1 MCGRDVPTM
10 APDSTPPSRGNPQLD
25 AVDRLRVA
33 ALDFRLISSHIKDL
47 AYPLAY
53 GDGEA
58 LGEIDDQLQS
68 RLRDL
73 ARIEPLLLTVLSDWL
88 QKGCRVGPPCDRDL
102 LPERD
107 ARAVAG
113 IRCDSMDPS
122 AHVAVGP
129 PVDCLRKEE
138 CDELVRILDA
148 REKAL
153 NDEADSLDCLACRV
167 SATTCSRHATRD
179 ADLIAAPAPVVTDSP
194 YGELP
199 AVDAIQ
205 TQVQSDDLAVVTRG
219 RYRLE
224 VRGESLVKLF
234 RFVYPYQGETHGWDE
249 IQKAWTAMD
258 RMSTSDRSTWKT
270 SAAGY
275 APTGEDWK
283 PPPPVETLMR
293 YGCRVR
299 EALGELGVY
308 WHQDGEGVRWAPPS
322 P

>member
-1 MCGRDVPTM
+1 M

-122 AHVAVGP
+122 AHVAVDP

-153 NDEADSLDCLACRV
+153 NDEADGLDCLTCRV
-167 SATTCSRHATRD
+167 SATTCPRHTTLRSDQPAAARGPEPA
-179 ADLIAAPAPVVTDSP
+179 ADTVAPSPAASASTGEAHSGQKARGKLKDHDGEAWRLSGQRMKQEAIASKLNDK
-194 YGELP
+194 YG
-199 AVDAIQ
+199 
-205 TQVQSDDLAVVTRG
+205 T
-219 RYRLE
+219 RYRQYDISRMIARARKRVADSGLAE
-224 VRGESLVKLF
+224 VIGPDAGRETPTNPRILDLGKRRDGHTRRQRNRG
-234 RFVYPYQGETHGWDE
+234 D
-249 IQKAWTAMD
+249 
-258 RMSTSDRSTWKT
+258 SD
-270 SAAGY
+270 G
-275 APTGEDWK
+275 D
-283 PPPPVETLMR
+283 
-293 YGCRVR
+293 
-299 EALGELGVY
+299 
-308 WHQDGEGVRWAPPS
+308 
-322 P
+322 